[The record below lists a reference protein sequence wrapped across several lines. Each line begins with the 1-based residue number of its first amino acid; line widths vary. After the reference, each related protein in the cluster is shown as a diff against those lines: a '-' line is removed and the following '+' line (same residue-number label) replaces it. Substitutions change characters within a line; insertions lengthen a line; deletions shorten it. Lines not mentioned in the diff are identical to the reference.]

1 MQRHPGLDLVQS
13 FLIAAEELSF
23 RRTAERL
30 GIDQSALS
38 RRIAKLETLLGFQLF
53 ERTTREV
60 TLTPAGR
67 SFYDSS
73 APLLVGYDSA
83 VETARRV
90 AQGKTGFLR
99 VAYMSFAAIELMP
112 RIVKRFR
119 AANPRVEVSLR
130 YLRTQGQKHALS
142 AGEIDLGFMI
152 GPFEHSDFDSQLLAS
167 DPLDVFMPRGHRLAR
182 KAAVNPADLA
192 SEPLLLGDMADW
204 EAYRRRLGEMFA
216 QAGMQLA
223 PQQEASSTMALL
235 GLVAAG
241 HGVTIYPRPLAS
253 LIGTD
258 IESRPI
264 ADAAFHIETVLV
276 RRRINRAAGVRRFLE
291 CAREECARRGRAGV
305 ARRGAWNERQGLDD
319 IKGH

>member
-167 DPLDVFMPRGHRLAR
+167 DPLDVFMPCGHRLAR
-182 KAAVNPADLA
+182 KAAVDPADLA

-276 RRRINRAAGVRRFLE
+276 RRRINRAASVRRFLE
-291 CAREECARRGRAGV
+291 CAQSECH
-305 ARRGAWNERQGLDD
+305 ELDD
-319 IKGH
+319 IDAH

>member
-1 MQRHPGLDLVQS
+1 MERHPGLDLVHS
-13 FLIAAEELSF
+13 FLVAAEELSF
-23 RRTAERL
+23 RRAAERL
-30 GIDQSALS
+30 SIDQSALS
-38 RRIAKLETLLGFQLF
+38 RRIAKLESALGFQLF

-73 APLLVGYDSA
+73 APLLAGYDTA

-90 AQGKTGFLR
+90 AEGKTGILR
-99 VAYMSFAAIELMP
+99 IAYMSFAAIALMP

-152 GPFEHSDFDSQLLAS
+152 GPFDHSDFDSRLLAS

-182 KAAVNPADLA
+182 KCAVEPTELA
-192 SEPLLLGDMADW
+192 REPLLLGDMADW
-204 EAYRRRLGEMFA
+204 EAYRRRLGDMFA
-216 QAGMQLA
+216 SAGLQLA

-264 ADAAFHIETVLV
+264 ADPAFRIETVLV
-276 RRRINRAAGVRRFLE
+276 RRRINRAAGVRRFLDCARKE
-291 CAREECARRGRAGV
+291 CAPDA
-305 ARRGAWNERQGLDD
+305 RQGLDKVKD
-319 IKGH
+319 H